1 MAFNFMSFLG
11 GAAEQLTDVIETRE
25 AERMYEERQ
34 IKAEQREE
42 RRFAK
47 RQAAAA
53 ASDRKKAEE
62 EAKELAS
69 ALSVFY
75 QPDRV
80 TEIMAKGKTAAT
92 WYLDTGGKLAEK
104 GLATEPLFNPPKPA
118 KPKPADI
125 GSAEFAPPPPPTAPS
140 LTEAEM
146 EEFVIEVAEQAEVAS
161 SPIPS
166 GIPARQSSV
175 NFGYL
180 AKAFA
185 PADDEQASLDAAYAV
200 ASQKARNATTEAER
214 LKYDNLAL
222 GYLEDIYRKDQLL
235 KDQGQES
242 DAFSSTTINS
252 NINGF
257 YTRALNDFGI
267 EANLKDGVLQSLS
280 GKLPENQTAII
291 QANMQ
296 VQMLNRNDGQI
307 VSSDAENLFRS
318 NVSGA
323 VRKLQAYGMR
333 QAQGLDIPTD
343 DAAQDT
349 TGKTLVDRRVNTL
362 ADPVPVA
369 DLLKDTYKY
378 KVGDV
383 IFVREEDGSTSVRVF
398 TGIKITPTHNM
409 FVNAGKTNG

>member
-34 IKAEQREE
+34 VKAEEREE

-53 ASDRKKAEE
+53 AKDRKQAEKD
-62 EAKELAS
+62 AAELAS

-80 TEIMAKGKTAAT
+80 TEIMSKGKTAAN
-92 WYLDTGGKLAEK
+92 WYLETGGKLAEK
-104 GLATEPLFNPPKPA
+104 GLAREPLFAPA
-118 KPKPADI
+118 QPAAT
-125 GSAEFAPPPPPTAPS
+125 GTSTAAAAPAAPS
-140 LTEAEM
+140 LTD
-146 EEFVIEVAEQAEVAS
+146 EEQESFVLEVAEQTEAVS
-161 SPIPS
+161 TPIPS
-166 GIPARQSSV
+166 DVPAKQSSV

-185 PADDEQASLDAAYAV
+185 PADDEQATLDAAYAV
-200 ASQKARNATTEAER
+200 AFQKSMTATTEDER
-214 LKYDNLAL
+214 NKYDRLAKS
-222 GYLEDIYRKDQLL
+222 YLQGIYDKDQKL
-235 KDQGQES
+235 KDEGQES

-267 EANLKDGVLQSLS
+267 EATLKDGVLQSLS

-296 VQMLNRNDGQI
+296 VQMLNRKDGQI

-333 QAQGLDIPTD
+333 QAQGLDIPTED
-343 DAAQDT
+343 TTQDT
-349 TGKTLVDRRVNTL
+349 TGKKLVDRRVNTL

-369 DLLKDTYKY
+369 DLMTDTYKY

-398 TGIKITPTHNM
+398 TGVQITPTHNM

>member
-1 MAFNFMSFLG
+1 MSFLG

-34 IKAEQREE
+34 IKAEEREE
-42 RRFAK
+42 KRHQRRRAE
-47 RQAAAA
+47 AAAA
-53 ASDRKKAEE
+53 ERKKKQDDAD
-62 EAKELAS
+62 ALAS
-69 ALSVFY
+69 ALGVFY
-75 QPDRV
+75 KPDRV
-80 TEIMAKGKTAAT
+80 TEIMAKGNVAAN

-104 GLATEPLFNPPKPA
+104 GLATEPLFNPPKA
-118 KPKPADI
+118 AAPKPVDI
-125 GSAEFAPPPPPTAPS
+125 GSAEFAPPPTAPS
-140 LTEAEM
+140 LTEAEQ
-146 EEFVIEVAEQAEVAS
+146 EAFALEVAEQAEVAA

-185 PADDEQASLDAAYAV
+185 PADDEQATLDAAYAV
-200 ASQKARNATTEAER
+200 AYQKSITSATQAER
-214 LKYDNLAL
+214 DKYANYAAN
-222 GYLEDIYRKDQLL
+222 YLQAIYDKDQKL

-242 DAFSSTTINS
+242 DPFSDTTINS

-296 VQMLNRNDGQI
+296 VQMLNRKDGQI
-307 VSSDAENLFRS
+307 VSPDAENLFRS

-343 DAAQDT
+343 DTTQDTTQDT
-349 TGKTLVDRRVNTL
+349 TGKKLVDRRVNTL

-369 DLLKDTYKY
+369 DLMTDTYKY

-398 TGIKITPTHNM
+398 TGVKITPTHNM

>member
-34 IKAEQREE
+34 AKAEAREE

-53 ASDRKKAEE
+53 AKERKQAEK
-62 EAKELAS
+62 EAAELAS

-75 QPDRV
+75 KPDRV
-80 TEIMAKGKTAAT
+80 TEIMSKGKTAAN
-92 WYLDTGGKLAEK
+92 WYLETGGKLAEK
-104 GLATEPLFNPPKPA
+104 GLAREPLFAPAQPA
-118 KPKPADI
+118 KPAATGTSTAAAPA
-125 GSAEFAPPPPPTAPS
+125 APS
-140 LTEAEM
+140 LTD
-146 EEFVIEVAEQAEVAS
+146 EEQESFALEVAEQTEAVS
-161 SPIPS
+161 TPIPS
-166 GIPARQSSV
+166 DVPAKQSSV

-185 PADDEQASLDAAYAV
+185 PADDEQATLDAAYAV
-200 ASQKARNATTEAER
+200 AFQKSMTATTEDER
-214 LKYDNLAL
+214 NKYDRLAKS
-222 GYLEDIYRKDQLL
+222 YLQAIYDKDQKL
-235 KDQGQES
+235 KDEGQES

-296 VQMLNRNDGQI
+296 VQMLNRKDGQI

-369 DLLKDTYKY
+369 DLMTDTYRY

-398 TGIKITPTHNM
+398 TGVKITPTHNM

>member
-34 IKAEQREE
+34 VKAEQREE

-53 ASDRKKAEE
+53 ARDRKKAEE

-80 TEIMAKGKTAAT
+80 TEIMSKGKTAAN

-104 GLATEPLFNPPKPA
+104 GLAREPLFAPAQPA
-118 KPKPADI
+118 KPAATGTPTATAPA
-125 GSAEFAPPPPPTAPS
+125 APS
-140 LTEAEM
+140 LTD
-146 EEFVIEVAEQAEVAS
+146 EEQENFALEVAEQTEAVS

-166 GIPARQSSV
+166 GIPAKQSSV

-185 PADDEQASLDAAYAV
+185 PADEEQATLDAAYAV
-200 ASQKARNATTEAER
+200 AFQKSMNATTEDER
-214 LKYDNLAL
+214 TKYDNLAKS
-222 GYLEDIYRKDQLL
+222 YLQAIYDKDQKL

-296 VQMLNRNDGQI
+296 VQMLNRKDGSI
-307 VSSDAENLFRS
+307 VSPDAENLFRS

-343 DAAQDT
+343 DTTEDT
-349 TGKTLVDRRVNTL
+349 TGKKLVDRRVNTL

-369 DLLKDTYKY
+369 DLQTDTYKY

-398 TGIKITPTHNM
+398 TGVKITPTHNM
-409 FVNAGKTNG
+409 FVNAGQVNG